1 MRGISQL
8 AFAGGLGIGRQWK
21 WHRPGNRMPV
31 DELAIVK
38 LFPKHVLQSHVY
50 DTYRYT
56 HTHMQ
61 LHQCSGVWIFFLQFK
76 GDSGACELARAMSSL
91 SKLCRF

>member
-56 HTHMQ
+56 HTHAAASM
-61 LHQCSGVWIFFLQFK
+61 LWCLDFF
-76 GDSGACELARAMSSL
+76 SSVQ
-91 SKLCRF
+91 R